1 MDVNGFLLHCEADL
15 TSQFW
20 FVKEFSYS
28 TMELLTQ
35 DFRRVVR
42 RESSVNMGSIERNV
56 ASSLFPLFL
65 LFQEITLQLRKACV
79 CVNADDL
86 S

>member
-1 MDVNGFLLHCEADL
+1 MNVYGFLLPCEADL

-42 RESSVNMGSIERNV
+42 RESSVNIGSIERNV

-65 LFQEITLQLRKACV
+65 LFQEITLQVRKTY
-79 CVNADDL
+79 VNADDL